1 MSTSSEVRRELELLL
16 RTRMPA
22 VGLISWEETRVL
34 RMVREVAR
42 VLSPTREVFT
52 WSASAGLRQDGQ
64 PLPGVSTSCALS
76 EALAAMGE
84 HKGPAIFC
92 LLDPALQEPELAR
105 ALRDLINSSGNQ
117 PRSLIF
123 IGPKLALHPTL
134 ERSVAWLEVPPPDQT
149 ELRNILNS
157 VASRCVSVTGVE
169 VQLTGDAPDR
179 LVEAARGLLAEEAE
193 RAFIRALLQAQ
204 RLSVAEVELILR
216 EKRRSLEGLRLVEVL
231 ETHERLEDLCG
242 LENLQG
248 WLERQKRA
256 FSPEALTSRL
266 PAPRGMLLLGLAGCG
281 RGAVISA
288 SASSWKL
295 PLVRLR
301 TPLLQDRQPGLEA
314 ELRTT
319 LLRLEQF
326 APLVLSIPNLDRFF
340 VAGSETE
347 GGRAESPV
355 AATLMQ
361 WLLEKNAAVFV
372 AATAEEHE
380 RIPLALLWK
389 NGFDEVF
396 FLDFPNSEE
405 RRKLL
410 VSLLKRRGVAP
421 QEINLEMLVAASD
434 GFSGAQ
440 VEQAILRGM
449 REAFEQQ
456 RSLRMVDILQSLRQM
471 TPMAA
476 FLVEARRKLKSWAHR
491 RAIPASPPRD
501 A

>member
-34 RMVREVAR
+34 KLVREVAR
-42 VLSPTREVFT
+42 VLSPARDVFT

-64 PLPGVSTSCALS
+64 PVPGVSPTCTMQ
-76 EALAAMGE
+76 EALAAVAD

-92 LLDPALQEPELAR
+92 LLDPTLHEPHLAR
-105 ALRDLINSSGNQ
+105 AIRDLINSTGNQ

-123 IGPKLALHPTL
+123 VGPELTLHPSL
-134 ERSVAWLEVPPPDQT
+134 ERSVARLEVPPPDQT

-169 VQLTGDAPDR
+169 VQLSGDAPDR
-179 LVEAARGLLAEEAE
+179 LVDAAKGLLAEEAE

-204 RLSVAEVELILR
+204 RLSAAEVELVLR
-216 EKRRSLEGLRLVEVL
+216 EKRRSLEGLRLIEVMD
-231 ETHERLEDLCG
+231 THERLEDLCG

-256 FSPEALTSRL
+256 FSPEALASRL
-266 PAPRGMLLLGLAGCG
+266 PVPKGMLLLGLSGCG
-281 RGAVISA
+281 RSAVISA
-288 SASSWKL
+288 TAASWKL

-301 TPLLQDRQPGLEA
+301 TPILQDKSPGLEA
-314 ELRTT
+314 ELRMT

-326 APLVLSIPNLDRFF
+326 APLILSIPHLDRFF

-355 AATLMQ
+355 AASLLQ

-372 AATAEEHE
+372 AATAEEFE
-380 RIPLALLWK
+380 RIPLGLLWK

-421 QEINLEMLVAASD
+421 QDINLEMLVAASD

-440 VEQAILRGM
+440 IEQAILRGM

-491 RAIPASPPRD
+491 RAVPASPPRD